1 MNISVFSSDKFYIGA
16 KIMLTSLLMH
26 NNFEKHNLYIVSTD
40 IKDRK
45 IKKLNRF
52 LRKRFHQEVKVLKI
66 TEEMKEGFP
75 DSKNFSAAGF
85 HKLYVFNYLPE
96 KLDRIMCLDAD
107 AMVMGSIKEFY
118 YQDLGDNV
126 LSASEDIHIKVD
138 VQHFEEMQ
146 YDLDEPYFNMG
157 SILIDLNKYLS
168 AYSVED
174 YINWIEE
181 MGSILIDLNK
191 YLSAY
196 SVEDYI
202 NWIEEN
208 RETAKY
214 VAQDAIN
221 ILFKGQI
228 KKADYKKYNN
238 QKFYYEKI
246 DAQGLKE
253 LKENCSVVH
262 CIGKIKPWD
271 FRYNMAIADYMKEVM
286 INNGMKHTYYLI
298 CAKRFLFNVKHKV
311 LSKVK
316 GV

>member
-26 NNFEKHNLYIVSTD
+26 NNFEKHNLFIISTD

-45 IKKLNRF
+45 VKRLNRF
-52 LRKRFHQEVKVLKI
+52 LRKRFNQEVKVLKI

-118 YQDLGDNV
+118 YQDLEDNV

-138 VQHFEEMQ
+138 IEHFEEMK
-146 YDLDEPYFNMG
+146 YDLEDPYFNMG

-168 AYSVED
+168 AYSVQD
-174 YINWIEE
+174 YIEWIEK
-181 MGSILIDLNK
+181 NK
-191 YLSAY
+191 N
-196 SVEDYI
+196 I
-202 NWIEEN
+202 
-208 RETAKY
+208 AKY

-246 DAQGLKE
+246 DTEALKE

-271 FRYNMAIADYMKEVM
+271 FRYNMAIADYMKEIM
-286 INNGMKHTYYLI
+286 INNGMKHNYYVI
-298 CAKRFLFNVKHKV
+298 CAKRILFNIKHKL
-311 LSKVK
+311 LSRMK

>member
-181 MGSILIDLNK
+181 
-191 YLSAY
+191 
-196 SVEDYI
+196 
-202 NWIEEN
+202 N

>member
-181 MGSILIDLNK
+181 
-191 YLSAY
+191 
-196 SVEDYI
+196 
-202 NWIEEN
+202 N

-286 INNGMKHTYYLI
+286 VNNGMKHTYYLI

>member
-1 MNISVFSSDKFYIGA
+1 MNISVFSSDQFYIGA

-26 NNFEKHNLYIVSTD
+26 NNFEKHNLYIISTD

-45 IKKLNRF
+45 VKKLNKF
-52 LRKRFHQEVKVLKI
+52 LRKRFNQEVKVLRI
-66 TEEMKEGFP
+66 TEEMKKGFP

-118 YQDLGDNV
+118 YQDLEDKV

-138 VQHFEEMQ
+138 IEHFNEMK
-146 YDLDEPYFNMG
+146 YDLEEPYFNLG

-168 AYSVED
+168 AYSIQD
-174 YINWIEE
+174 YIKWIEK
-181 MGSILIDLNK
+181 NK
-191 YLSAY
+191 N
-196 SVEDYI
+196 I
-202 NWIEEN
+202 
-208 RETAKY
+208 AKY
-214 VAQDAIN
+214 VAQDAVN

-246 DAQGLKE
+246 DDEALKE
-253 LKENCSVVH
+253 LKENCAIVH

-271 FRYNMAIADYMKEVM
+271 FRYNMAIADYMKEIMVK
-286 INNGMKHTYYLI
+286 NGMKHNYYAI
-298 CAKRFLFNVKHKV
+298 CIKRFLFDVKHRL

>member
-26 NNFEKHNLYIVSTD
+26 NNFEKHNLYIISTD

-45 IKKLNRF
+45 VKRLNRY
-52 LRKRFHQEVKVLKI
+52 LTKRFNQEVKVLKI
-66 TEEMKEGFP
+66 TEEMKKGFP

-118 YQDLGDNV
+118 YQDLEDKV

-138 VQHFEEMQ
+138 IEHFNEMK
-146 YDLDEPYFNMG
+146 YDLEEPYFNLG

-168 AYSVED
+168 AYSVQD
-174 YINWIEE
+174 YIKWIEK
-181 MGSILIDLNK
+181 NK
-191 YLSAY
+191 N
-196 SVEDYI
+196 V
-202 NWIEEN
+202 
-208 RETAKY
+208 AKY
-214 VAQDAIN
+214 VAQDAVN

-246 DAQGLKE
+246 DDEALKE
-253 LKENCSVVH
+253 LKENCAIVH

-271 FRYNMAIADYMKEVM
+271 FRYNMAIADYMKEIMVK
-286 INNGMKHTYYLI
+286 NGMKHNYYAI
-298 CAKRFLFNVKHKV
+298 CIKRFLFDVKHRL